1 MSRAKDKKRAAAQ
14 AAAGIKRITK
24 NKKAYFNYHVLEEV
38 EAGMV
43 LRGTEV
49 KSLRDGKIQ
58 LGDAYVRIEGGEAW
72 LHHAHISEYEHGTAF
87 NHEPTRKRKLLL
99 HRKQIERF
107 ESKVKEKG
115 LTIVPLEVYFREG
128 RAKVLLGLCRGKA
141 THDKRATIRERDERR
156 AVERDLAER

>member
-1 MSRAKDKKRAAAQ
+1 MSRAKDKKKSAAAD
-14 AAAGIKRITK
+14 GIKRVTR
-24 NKKAYFNYHVLEEV
+24 NKKAYFNYHVLEEL

-49 KSLRDGKIQ
+49 KSLRAQKMQ
-58 LGDAYVRIEGGEAW
+58 LGDAYVRIEGKEAF

-99 HRKQIERF
+99 HKKQIERL

-141 THDKRATIRERDERR
+141 THDKRAAIRERDERR
-156 AVERDLAER
+156 AVERDLADR